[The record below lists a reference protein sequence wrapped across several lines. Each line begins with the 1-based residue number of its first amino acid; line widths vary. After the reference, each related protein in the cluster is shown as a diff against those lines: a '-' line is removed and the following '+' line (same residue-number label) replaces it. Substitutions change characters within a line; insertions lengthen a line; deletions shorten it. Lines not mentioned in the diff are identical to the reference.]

1 MLFKGKFGFFFHIP
15 FEIVFNAII
24 EKYGIGGIDLPQRT
38 SWSPLHHAVVEGHE
52 KVVEVLLKLGAN
64 VEKPLGTNFDR
75 MTPLMLA
82 AARSNLSLVK
92 ILVSKYNAKIEKP
105 DKYKRTAM
113 THAAMNG
120 ATNVM
125 SYLLFMGASYNKP
138 DSSGNSNLHYACAYG
153 WYFCAKLLLDCGAQ
167 IDARNDW
174 KLTPLAISL
183 LKGHTGR
190 ILDNINSIPSFFL
203 NICQ

>member
-1 MLFKGKFGFFFHIP
+1 MLFRGIFFFFHIP

-190 ILDNINSIPSFFL
+190 ILDNIHTKFLFEYMSIGT
-203 NICQ
+203 